1 MQGKKKEA
9 EKALRK
15 VAAINGKIYPE
26 NLDLSPLYQ
35 VDLIFFPASL
45 VSNLF
50 QWLCYI
56 NEFSEE
62 INLYWP
68 IGEILFLTGA

>member
-1 MQGKKKEA
+1 MENLCLSVYNARLIPESTRWLVVQGKKKEA

-15 VAAINGKIYPE
+15 VAAINGKVYPE

-35 VDLIFFPASL
+35 VDLIFFSAYL

-50 QWLCYI
+50 
-56 NEFSEE
+56 
-62 INLYWP
+62 
-68 IGEILFLTGA
+68 

>member
-1 MQGKKKEA
+1 MENLCLSVYNARLIPESTRWLVVQSKKKEA

-15 VAAINGKIYPE
+15 VAAINGKVYPE

-35 VDLIFFPASL
+35 VDLIFFSAYL

-50 QWLCYI
+50 
-56 NEFSEE
+56 
-62 INLYWP
+62 
-68 IGEILFLTGA
+68 